1 MIPPIVPF
9 KTELVYFTGAAEILL
24 GVGLLIPGLRMYS
37 GYILIVFFILLLP
50 ANIYAAIKHID
61 FQKGTFNGNGI
72 TYLWFRVPLQALFIV
87 WTYLSMAKTG

>member
-9 KTELVYFTGAAEILL
+9 KTELVYFTGVAEILL
-24 GVGLLIPGLRMYS
+24 GVGLLIPGLRTYS
-37 GYILIVFFILLLP
+37 GYILIVFFILMLP

-72 TYLWFRVPLQALFIV
+72 TYLWFRVPLQILFIV
-87 WTYLSMAKTG
+87 WTYLSIAKTG